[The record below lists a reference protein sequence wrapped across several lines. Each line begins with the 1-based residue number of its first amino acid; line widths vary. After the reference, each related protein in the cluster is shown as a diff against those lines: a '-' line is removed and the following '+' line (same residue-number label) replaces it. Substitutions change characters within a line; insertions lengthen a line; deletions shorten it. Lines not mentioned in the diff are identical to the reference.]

1 MRFKGKISWWFYLIV
16 FSTVILLVPIIL
28 LGLIDKDILAV
39 CIIAVTLIS
48 VEGFVIPIIFN
59 NYAELKED
67 SVFIVFGYIKKNIPY
82 SDISGVSCTNDPSA
96 SLAASLDRI
105 KISCKNSSDVMVS
118 LIEKENFLNAV
129 RLRMSDKA
137 MSK

>member
-16 FSTVILLVPIIL
+16 FGTVILLVPIIL

-67 SVFIVFGYIKKNIPY
+67 HVFIVFGYIKKNIPY

-129 RLRMSDKA
+129 RLRISDKA